1 MSESDTPQLSID
13 DQWGALYI
21 DGAWVA
27 PGDRERIDL
36 QNPATRETITEIPAG
51 TTEDVDRA
59 FEAATRA
66 QTEWA
71 ETPPDKRAAV
81 VRRTASLIDE
91 YEEEIREILAVEGG
105 STKPKQDIEHG
116 GTVTFVHDAASF
128 AFRAAGEHNQSK
140 IPGKENIVQRDPVGV
155 VGVIS
160 PWNVPLKLS
169 IRAVAPAIALGNSVV
184 LKPAQETSI
193 SGGLLLARLFE
204 AAGLPEGVLN
214 VVPGK
219 GSVAGDRVA
228 SHPDCDVVAFTGS
241 TEVGRMVG
249 HNVVDHF
256 GLPALELGGNNPHVV
271 LEDANLDQA
280 VDAGVFGSF
289 WNQGQ
294 VCISINR
301 HLVHESI
308 YDEYAERLTERAS
321 ELKIG
326 DPRDDDSIIG
336 PIINESQRDEMLEY
350 LEQTVERGA
359 NVETGGG
366 TVPVDG
372 VEDSLFVEP
381 TVLTGVTNDMAAAC
395 NEHFGPIV
403 PIIPFSDDEEA
414 IELANDTEYGLAGSV
429 HSADRGRAR
438 DVADQIDVGMMHVND
453 QPVNAE
459 PHVPFGGTK
468 ASGMGN
474 YNGKWIINEFTEDT
488 WTSIQR
494 EPRDYLF

>member
-1 MSESDTPQLSID
+1 M
-13 DQWGALYI
+13 
-21 DGAWVA
+21 
-27 PGDRERIDL
+27 
-36 QNPATRETITEIPAG
+36 
-51 TTEDVDRA
+51 
-59 FEAATRA
+59 
-66 QTEWA
+66 
-71 ETPPDKRAAV
+71 
-81 VRRTASLIDE
+81 
-91 YEEEIREILAVEGG
+91 
-105 STKPKQDIEHG
+105 
-116 GTVTFVHDAASF
+116 
-128 AFRAAGEHNQSK
+128 
-140 IPGKENIVQRDPVGV
+140 
-155 VGVIS
+155 
-160 PWNVPLKLS
+160 
-169 IRAVAPAIALGNSVV
+169 V

-204 AAGLPEGVLN
+204 AAGLPDGVLN

-219 GSVAGDRVA
+219 GSVAGDRTA

-249 HNVVDHF
+249 HNVIDHF

-271 LEDANLDQA
+271 LEDADLQQA

-301 HLVHESI
+301 HLVHESL
-308 YDEYAERLTERAS
+308 YDEYAERLTKRAA
-321 ELKIG
+321 ELRIG
-326 DPRDDDSIIG
+326 DPRDDDAVIG
-336 PIINESQRDEMLEY
+336 PIINESQRDEMLDS
-350 LEQTVERGA
+350 LDRTVDRGA
-359 NVETGGG
+359 VVETGGG
-366 TVPVDG
+366 TVAVNG

-395 NEHFGPIV
+395 NEHFGPIA
-403 PIIPFSDDEEA
+403 PIIPFSTDEEA

-438 DVADQIDVGMMHVND
+438 DVADRIDVGMMHVND

-468 ASGMGN
+468 ASGIGR
-474 YNGKWIINEFTEDT
+474 YNGKWIIDEFTQDT